1 MKFSYISIIFLSI
14 VFACN
19 PKNKADRIPEIEKDK
34 EFALQPQLNALTESI
49 EENPDNDEY
58 YFQRAKIYYEERQ
71 FQHALDDINQ
81 AITLER
87 DEEGYYFWLAKIYH
101 ALGKPTL
108 ALRAAKSAEEFNSQD
123 PELYILMANL
133 FWDIRDVRNSDYYIT
148 KAEALAPMHSEIFV
162 LKSKVLV
169 MKGDTAAAL
178 RTLKSVLLK
187 DRENKDAYKELITIY
202 ERKKIYDTALVYL
215 LEVKEIDSRD
225 PFYPYIEG
233 KIYEG
238 VGLLGSSF
246 VAYNTALE
254 RDSSYHPATMR
265 LAKLYENKNDLNM
278 AYSFLKRSY
287 KYESGSLEVNLM
299 LAELLQ
305 KMGRDYE
312 AIQYYENVKVIDT
325 ANTKVKSTLAALYTT
340 YPDRKPIVI
349 SDTAF
354 KHRPG
359 VPGHTAHMDTTRK
372 NAIPSMGKKPVAK
385 PSVPKPV
392 IINTEPEPE
401 KVETQPEPTPEPTVS
416 PETPQIAAPPAS
428 NDAPAAETEKERKK
442 RLKLLKRDKKEE

>member
-1 MKFSYISIIFLSI
+1 MKFSIYISIIS
-14 VFACN
+14 FALLVSCN
-19 PKNKADRIPEIEKDK
+19 PKNKADRIPELEKDK

-58 YFQRAKIYYEERQ
+58 YFQRAKIYFEERQ
-71 FQHALDDINQ
+71 FQHALSDINQ

-101 ALGKPTL
+101 AVGKPTL

-133 FWDIRDVRNSDYYIT
+133 FWDIKDLRNSDYYIN

-169 MKGDTAAAL
+169 LKGDTATAL
-178 RTLKSVLLK
+178 RTLKSVLLR
-187 DRENKDAYKELITIY
+187 DRENRDAYKEIITIY
-202 ERKKIYDTALVYL
+202 ERKKLYDTALVYL
-215 LEVKEIDSRD
+215 LEAKEIDSRD
-225 PFYPYIEG
+225 PFYPFIEG

-238 VGLLGSSF
+238 VGLVGSSL

-254 RDSSYHPATMR
+254 RDSTYYPATVR
-265 LAKLYENKNDLNM
+265 LAKLYENKNDLPT
-278 AYSFLKRSY
+278 AYNFLKRSY
-287 KYESGSLEVNLM
+287 KYESGSLEINLM

-312 AIQYYENVKVIDT
+312 AIQYYENVKIIDT
-325 ANTKVKSTLAALYTT
+325 SNVKVKTTLAALYTA

-354 KHRPG
+354 KHRP
-359 VPGHTAHMDTTRK
+359 VVVTPIDTSKK
-372 NAIPSMGKKPVAK
+372 NTVPSMVKKPVAK
-385 PSVPKPV
+385 PPVPKPV
-392 IINTEPEPE
+392 IINQEPEPE
-401 KVETQPEPTPEPTVS
+401 KVDVQPEVTPEPVAT
-416 PETPQIAAPPAS
+416 PESPQIAPPPAG
-428 NDAPAAETEKERKK
+428 NDAPAGETEKEKKK
-442 RLKLLKRDKKEE
+442 RLKLLKRDKKGE